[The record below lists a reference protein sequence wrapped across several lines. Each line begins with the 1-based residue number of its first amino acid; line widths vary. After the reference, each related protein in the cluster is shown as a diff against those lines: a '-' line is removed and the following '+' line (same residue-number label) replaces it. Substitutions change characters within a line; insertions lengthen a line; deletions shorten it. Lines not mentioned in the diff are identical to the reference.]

1 MSYPT
6 SELLALIR
14 ILENK
19 KLDAVEKLE
28 LVKTI
33 IYFMFYTKGVMV

>member
-1 MSYPT
+1 MSYLNNDLDT
-6 SELLALIR
+6 LIR

-19 KLDAVEKLE
+19 QLDTVEKLG

-33 IYFMFYTKGVMV
+33 IYFMFYTKGVMI

>member
-1 MSYPT
+1 MSYLNNDLDT
-6 SELLALIR
+6 LIR

-19 KLDAVEKLE
+19 KLDAVEKLG

>member
-1 MSYPT
+1 MSYLNNDLDT
-6 SELLALIR
+6 LIR

-19 KLDAVEKLE
+19 QLDTVEKLG

>member
-1 MSYPT
+1 MSYPA
-6 SELLALIR
+6 SELSALVR

-19 KLDAVEKLE
+19 QLDTVEKLG

-33 IYFMFYTKGVMV
+33 IYYMFYTKGVMV

>member
-1 MSYPT
+1 MSYLNNDLDT
-6 SELLALIR
+6 LIR

-19 KLDAVEKLE
+19 QLDTIEKLG

-33 IYFMFYTKGVMV
+33 IYYMFYTKGVMI